1 VKNAGKK
8 NSRRYRSRSLS
19 ASSTD
24 SYSSGKEG
32 SIKSL
37 NTLSKNPR
45 LLRTFSHTRVHSSK
59 KILVGKNRRMSSPPI
74 SEKFDLNFLSFFG
87 FNLLRFFLL
96 LPIDSAHLMF
106 FFISKKKGQSSLV
119 VRHHLLQC
127 PSYCETSGPVFILF
141 P

>member
-1 VKNAGKK
+1 MDIDNPHIQKKKLIIERGNLIPSNLIFFSLFSLFSKIQKDVKNAGKK

-45 LLRTFSHTRVHSSK
+45 LLRTFSHTRVHSST

-74 SEKFDLNFLSFFG
+74 SEKFDLNFLFFFG
-87 FNLLRFFLL
+87 R
-96 LPIDSAHLMF
+96 
-106 FFISKKKGQSSLV
+106 GGV
-119 VRHHLLQC
+119 
-127 PSYCETSGPVFILF
+127 
-141 P
+141 